1 MSLDYKNITKKYSND
16 YFCKNTERLIRLS
29 IKLIKELQTGN
40 FEYDTAD
47 TDRLLYD
54 IRNKQNRY
62 IERGV

>member
-54 IRNKQNRY
+54 IRYAINK
-62 IERGV
+62 IDI